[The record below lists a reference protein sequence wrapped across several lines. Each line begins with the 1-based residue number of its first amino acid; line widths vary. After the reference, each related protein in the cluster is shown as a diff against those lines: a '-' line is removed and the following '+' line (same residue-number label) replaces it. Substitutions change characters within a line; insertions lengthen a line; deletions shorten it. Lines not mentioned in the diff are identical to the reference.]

1 VDSGSWKRAKE
12 APETLADGRY
22 TLLERIGQ
30 GAAGTVYRARDNG
43 GMGHRIVCI
52 KRLSGSLAPHHARA
66 LREEAR
72 LLMSVRH
79 ANVVSL
85 FAVGEEMDLP
95 FLVLELIDGL
105 DLRALCRALAGV
117 PGQHAPSSARSWSGQ
132 LPDLIAVHVACA
144 VLRALAAVQRAIP
157 GLVHR
162 DVTPHN
168 ILVSDEGEIKLADF
182 GIALATDRGSLVRP
196 RAIKGKYGY
205 MAPEQIRGEPLD
217 VRTDL
222 FAVGVL
228 LYELL
233 AKVRPCGPMQGMD
246 ELCATER
253 GDLLPLT
260 LHRPRL
266 DRGLLVCVARL
277 LALRREDR
285 FACADDALRALAP
298 FSAGEM
304 GSLRLAALVRRAR
317 RGDTDSA
324 PEIDQ
329 TSPARTSSSETS
341 AATRTSPVP
350 DRADDDD

>member
-1 VDSGSWKRAKE
+1 
-12 APETLADGRY
+12 
-22 TLLERIGQ
+22 
-30 GAAGTVYRARDNG
+30 
-43 GMGHRIVCI
+43 
-52 KRLSGSLAPHHARA
+52 
-66 LREEAR
+66 
-72 LLMSVRH
+72 
-79 ANVVSL
+79 
-85 FAVGEEMDLP
+85 
-95 FLVLELIDGL
+95 
-105 DLRALCRALAGV
+105 
-117 PGQHAPSSARSWSGQ
+117 
-132 LPDLIAVHVACA
+132 
-144 VLRALAAVQRAIP
+144 
-157 GLVHR
+157 
-162 DVTPHN
+162 
-168 ILVSDEGEIKLADF
+168 
-182 GIALATDRGSLVRP
+182 
-196 RAIKGKYGY
+196 
-205 MAPEQIRGEPLD
+205 
-217 VRTDL
+217 
-222 FAVGVL
+222 
-228 LYELL
+228 
-233 AKVRPCGPMQGMD
+233 MD